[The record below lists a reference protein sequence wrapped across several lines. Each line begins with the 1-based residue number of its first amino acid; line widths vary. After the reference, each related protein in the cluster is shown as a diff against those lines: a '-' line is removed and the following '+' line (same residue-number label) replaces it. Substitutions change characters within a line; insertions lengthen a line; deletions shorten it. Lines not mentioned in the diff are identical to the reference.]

1 MPLLIVLALMAL
13 PFAEIWLMIAVGGQI
28 GVPWTIALL
37 FAFTASGVLV
47 LRRAGTRAHRQ
58 FEETLRAQAQA
69 YRDAG
74 GDPQATAKAL
84 REGDSARSRDGM
96 LGALM
101 LMVGGILLV
110 IPGFITAALGALLAL
125 PFTRPLLRWAFSAW
139 ADRRARA
146 MGATAGP
153 GSFGPSG
160 PSAPSGSSKG
170 PSGRPGSGKV
180 IQGRVVTDPAENGG
194 AAG

>member
-28 GVPWTIALL
+28 GVPWTVALL

-58 FEETLRAQAQA
+58 FEESLRARAQA

-74 GDPQATAKAL
+74 GDPRAMAEAL
-84 REGDSARSRDGM
+84 SEGESTRSREGM

-110 IPGFITAALGALLAL
+110 IPGFITAVLGALLAL
-125 PFTRPLLRWAFSAW
+125 PVTRPLLRWAFSAW
-139 ADRRARA
+139 ADRRTRA
-146 MGATAGP
+146 MGVTVSP
-153 GSFGPSG
+153 GSFGPSD
-160 PSAPSGSSKG
+160 SSPG
-170 PSGRPGSGKV
+170 PSGRPGTGKV
-180 IQGRVVTDPAENGG
+180 IKGRVVTDPAENGG
-194 AAG
+194 TAG